1 MEDKKTFYRI
11 ASFKLDNKTF
21 VRYSSRELGDA
32 YLRIENNKYYYPTTD
47 EFIKIINIFY
57 NKENRNIFLM
67 SNDISLNHKL
77 FKFLPKINH
86 KGKTVVLSSAL
97 LLTLLTGCG
106 TSLSTN
112 SLYSSQNRP
121 LSEIVD
127 LSETNV
133 VNDETYNSKENA
145 SRSYDIDY
153 VGDTYINVNNSELF
167 DKVFDKEVTLGDI
180 NSIVDNNKNINN
192 EYKEFI
198 KNYMKELVDY
208 YPDLELRVFA
218 YNLEN
223 LKFNFLNDTQI
234 HANVNDTCSA
244 YWDYEN
250 DIINVSEN
258 LDLSNTWNLVVLRHE
273 LGHLGNYF
281 VIQKG
286 EYTYKYTFQSAYGGY
301 NVMEGMNVIFTTMP
315 YMDYYES
322 VNQDNLGYPLISN
335 ELRIILECIDYKPE
349 MAISN
354 NIYLLEDRMN
364 DVMGDEVDSH
374 VIMSL
379 IDLQQVENEN
389 QVITTDRKD
398 YADLYSYITKM
409 YIKTHLSNDMS
420 YDEINEAKETLKA
433 SLLKGVV
440 NPEFVYVDTIEDEF
454 SNYCLENNITSSLS
468 R

>member
-1 MEDKKTFYRI
+1 
-11 ASFKLDNKTF
+11 
-21 VRYSSRELGDA
+21 
-32 YLRIENNKYYYPTTD
+32 
-47 EFIKIINIFY
+47 
-57 NKENRNIFLM
+57 
-67 SNDISLNHKL
+67 
-77 FKFLPKINH
+77 
-86 KGKTVVLSSAL
+86 
-97 LLTLLTGCG
+97 
-106 TSLSTN
+106 
-112 SLYSSQNRP
+112 
-121 LSEIVD
+121 
-127 LSETNV
+127 
-133 VNDETYNSKENA
+133 
-145 SRSYDIDY
+145 
-153 VGDTYINVNNSELF
+153 
-167 DKVFDKEVTLGDI
+167 
-180 NSIVDNNKNINN
+180 
-192 EYKEFI
+192 
-198 KNYMKELVDY
+198 
-208 YPDLELRVFA
+208 
-218 YNLEN
+218 
-223 LKFNFLNDTQI
+223 
-234 HANVNDTCSA
+234 
-244 YWDYEN
+244 
-250 DIINVSEN
+250 
-258 LDLSNTWNLVVLRHE
+258 
-273 LGHLGNYF
+273 
-281 VIQKG
+281 
-286 EYTYKYTFQSAYGGY
+286 
-301 NVMEGMNVIFTTMP
+301 MNVIFTTMP